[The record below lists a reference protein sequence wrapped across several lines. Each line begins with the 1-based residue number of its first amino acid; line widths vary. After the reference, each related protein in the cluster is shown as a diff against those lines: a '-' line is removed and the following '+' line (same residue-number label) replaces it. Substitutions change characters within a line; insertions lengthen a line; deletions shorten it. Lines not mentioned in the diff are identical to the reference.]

1 MFIAYLWHK
10 TSRNILFLPLMKRAT
25 LKHILFT
32 MLTTVMCLGFSS
44 YVVLS
49 RSEIAKEIN
58 VSINEEDSE
67 TAENSVNEI
76 SSFYMQEEL
85 PLNVITTVISAQLFH
100 HYAYQLLDFS
110 LIPNTP
116 PPNLV

>member
-10 TSRNILFLPLMKRAT
+10 NKGNILFLPLMRKAT

-32 MLTTVMCLGFSS
+32 MLTTVMCFGFSS

-49 RSEIAKEIN
+49 QYEVTKVVNI
-58 VSINEEDSE
+58 SINEEDSE
-67 TAENSVNEI
+67 TAEKSITELN
-76 SSFYMQEEL
+76 SFYLHEDLLLNTTTTLSTSLAFHYRNEL
-85 PLNVITTVISAQLFH
+85 LP
-100 HYAYQLLDFS
+100 DFN

-116 PPNLV
+116 PPNLA